1 MFIQSKDI
9 QKQMIFFLDILTFS
23 RSDRFD
29 IKIRIVTNDD

>member
-9 QKQMIFFLDILTFS
+9 QKTDDFFLDILTFS